1 MSNKNQMLAG
11 RLVIFV
17 LATFLLSAV
26 GGAALAAPAKAK
38 KKASATPKAKLTKA
52 KAVKTKATK
61 AGAKRVGRGH
71 FAAPSGA
78 VIRSRHLR
86 THHHGRTPVV
96 TRRVARVVA
105 PSVLRRAGSVTLVK
119 KGPTA
124 VVVAESAE
132 PASVLP
138 TSDNSR
144 NPISARVVQVI
155 DGQTL
160 LVAIGD
166 KQRRVR
172 LLGLDLAKSEAGEQD
187 LEEASRLHLVN
198 LVEGRRVSLSGDDA
212 VAEEDEDGIAV
223 AYVHREQDHA
233 FINLKMIREGYA
245 LATAVYDYRL
255 ADIFARQQE
264 HAEHRE
270 AGIWGLIGS
279 PAG

>member
-1 MSNKNQMLAG
+1 MSKQNQMLSS

-17 LATFLLSAV
+17 LATFLLSAI
-26 GGAALAAPAKAK
+26 GGVTLSAPPKAK
-38 KKASATPKAKLTKA
+38 KKAAATPKA
-52 KAVKTKATK
+52 KAVKTKSAK

-86 THHHGRTPVV
+86 THYHGAPVV
-96 TRRVARVVA
+96 ARRMARVVA

-124 VVVAESAE
+124 VVVAANTE

-138 TSDNSR
+138 MFDNSR

-233 FINLKMIREGYA
+233 FINLKMIRAGYA
-245 LATAVYDYRL
+245 LATAAYDYRL
-255 ADIFARQQE
+255 TEIFARQQE

-270 AGIWGLIGS
+270 TGIWGLIGS